1 MPRDKRPPPS
11 TKILS
16 AEEREIND
24 GRVTDSRTRKE
35 LMSVIKSQMQVS
47 SDPNVLAGPRQ
58 QLTNKVL
65 ACSMRMIS
73 MNDDVHK
80 LGNEIKN
87 RNDVVNALLAE
98 IKVNEGMIYKESVEK
113 LENQNT
119 KAGLEEQLKAAKELG
134 RLKDLQKAEANHE
147 LGIQEG
153 KNSKLIAVVQASEQG
168 NQVLRDVL
176 ENCKSTLN
184 SALG

>member
-1 MPRDKRPPPS
+1 
-11 TKILS
+11 
-16 AEEREIND
+16 
-24 GRVTDSRTRKE
+24 
-35 LMSVIKSQMQVS
+35 
-47 SDPNVLAGPRQ
+47 
-58 QLTNKVL
+58 
-65 ACSMRMIS
+65 MIS